1 MFKKIYVEITNI
13 CNLNC
18 LFCNGNERMKQFI
31 DIAKFKILLNKIKG
45 YTKYLYFHVMGEPLM
60 HPNINELIDM
70 GSKDFYI
77 NITTNGY
84 LIDRIGNNK
93 NIRQLNISLHSFI
106 EKNGKSL
113 DEYMN
118 NIFDNV
124 KKLVK
129 NKTIINY
136 RLWVNCK
143 DKDRII
149 KYLEDKY
156 KVEIEEL
163 KDIKLS
169 DKIYLEIEKEF
180 IWPSMDNNYFNECGS
195 CRGTRD
201 HIGILVDGTV
211 VPCCLDSNGIIDLG
225 NIYKNELNDIISSE
239 LYRNIKEG
247 FLNNKK
253 WHELCKKCNFY
264 DLRR

>member
-31 DIAKFKILLNKIKG
+31 DIAKFKILLNKLKG

-60 HPNINELIDM
+60 HPSINELIDM
-70 GSKDFYI
+70 GSKDYYI

-93 NIRQLNISLHSFI
+93 NIRQLNISLHSFN
-106 EKNGKSL
+106 EENGKSL

-124 KKLVK
+124 EKLVK

-149 KYLEDKY
+149 KCLGDKY
-156 KVEIEEL
+156 KVEIDEL
-163 KDIKLS
+163 KDIKLG
-169 DKIYLEIEKEF
+169 DKIYLEVEKEF
-180 IWPSMDNNYFNECGS
+180 IWPSMDNNYFNEDGS

-211 VPCCLDSNGIIDLG
+211 VPCCLDSNGIINLG
-225 NIYKNELNDIISSE
+225 NVYKNELNDIISSE
-239 LYRNIKEG
+239 LYRSIKEG

-253 WHELCKKCNFY
+253 IHDLCKKCNFY